1 VERQTL
7 RLGAHILNIDG
18 LDQRYHVHGRGPV
31 CLVHPGGP
39 GVHWE
44 SLRNVVLEQ
53 HLTMVY
59 VEPLGTGVSGRL
71 PSHPHGYTRALY
83 ARAIHRLIGHLDE
96 QKVFL
101 LGHSYGGFVAQ
112 RYALDHPER
121 LAGLILYESAPV
133 TGDEHIAEA
142 SAQVQQF
149 VARNSGNPQLPA
161 VLDALQKV
169 SSCTEDNELNEAL
182 RGLLPAYFADYWGRE
197 TEFAA
202 FREACTVT
210 YISGLDAELN
220 PEIIDDRAALATLPV
235 PTLVLVGRH
244 DVICGLRWAQE
255 LHELI
260 PNSRLVR
267 LEDSGHLGH
276 VEQPEEFVSAVTTF
290 TESLTG
296 G

>member
-1 VERQTL
+1 
-7 RLGAHILNIDG
+7 
-18 LDQRYHVHGRGPV
+18 
-31 CLVHPGGP
+31 
-39 GVHWE
+39 
-44 SLRNVVLEQ
+44 
-53 HLTMVY
+53 MVY
-59 VEPLGTGVSGRL
+59 VEPLGTGASGRL

-96 QKVFL
+96 QRVFL

-121 LAGLILYESAPV
+121 LAGLILYESAPA

-142 SAQVQQF
+142 SAQVEQF
-149 VARNSGNPQLPA
+149 VAGNSGNPQLPA
-161 VLDALQKV
+161 VLAALQKV
-169 SSCTEDNELNEAL
+169 SSCTEDTKLNEAL

-244 DVICGLRWAQE
+244 DLICGPRWAQE